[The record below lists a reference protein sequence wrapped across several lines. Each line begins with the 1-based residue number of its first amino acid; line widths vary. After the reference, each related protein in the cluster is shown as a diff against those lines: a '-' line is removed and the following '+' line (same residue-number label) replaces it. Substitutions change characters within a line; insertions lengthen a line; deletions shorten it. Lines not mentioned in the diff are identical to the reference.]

1 MSIAV
6 NDLAGVYR
14 NLLASLNVEPQS
26 DDLLVQSIDGID
38 KQVMVEGKP
47 LALPT
52 NDIVNNYS
60 DSMVV
65 FHPLCENMLLGESP
79 VLQELRGL
87 VMDFLND
94 LILRTVDAVLSIA
107 IDDDLMA
114 TLSPTQIEFMRSAA
128 GADATT
134 LKNWR
139 AIMRRAESRAS
150 SNRVMT
156 VFLKRGAELD
166 DETYKRVAI
175 VNFNLYQE
183 LTAGQ
188 LNVFGAK
195 VRKADTKVY
204 SKILETIFDD
214 IYIVDK
220 YSVGSNSMTAPYF
233 EALLNAYHSVLK
245 SLNSPTWIL
254 RKPIEQS
261 TGLKLHVK
269 DDFMEGF
276 KDLMKY
282 RDVLPTMPLNDGDRQ
297 SRREDDAKAKAAH
310 GATPIPVHELPGMS
324 NLTRQSTPYY
334 EPMNVTTQEPVQQ
347 PEFSQPV
354 QQPQY
359 NQPVQQQQQ
368 APVGNTTFPT
378 LQEQLAGVPIGG
390 YGTNPGF
397 APQGIYPPGM
407 YQTQQQQP
415 YYNQGMYPGQQPPG
429 MYPQQQGIYQ
439 QGYQQQQPY
448 QQQPQNPFQQW
459 NQPAGNPWN
468 QPR

>member
-6 NDLAGVYR
+6 NDLAGAYR
-14 NLLASLNVEPQS
+14 NLLASMNVEPQS
-26 DDLLVQSIDGID
+26 DDLLVQSIDGVD

-60 DSMVV
+60 DSLVV

-94 LILRTVDAVLSIA
+94 SILRIVDAVLGISI
-107 IDDDLMA
+107 DEDLMA
-114 TLSPTQIEFMRSAA
+114 TLSPTQIEFMRSAS
-128 GADATT
+128 GADATS

-156 VFLKRGAELD
+156 IFLKRGAELEN
-166 DETYKRVAI
+166 ETFKRVAI

-183 LTAGQ
+183 LTAGT

-195 VRKADTKVY
+195 IRKADAKVY
-204 SKILETIFDD
+204 SKILEAIFED
-214 IYIVDK
+214 IYIVDR

-233 EALLNAYHSVLK
+233 EALIDAYHGVLK
-245 SLNSPTWIL
+245 AMNGPTWNL

-261 TGLKLHVK
+261 TGTRLHVK
-269 DDFMEGF
+269 DDFMESF

-297 SRREDDAKAKAAH
+297 SRREEDAKAKATH
-310 GATPIPVHELPGMS
+310 NATPIPVHELPGVS
-324 NLTRQSTPYY
+324 SLARQSTPYY
-334 EPMNVTTQEPVQQ
+334 EPMSVTTQEPVQQ
-347 PEFSQPV
+347 PEFNQQPV
-354 QQPQY
+354 QQPQFAQ
-359 NQPVQQQQQ
+359 QPQNVPAQNT
-368 APVGNTTFPT
+368 GSTTFPT
-378 LQEQLAGVPIGG
+378 LEEQLAGVPMGG
-390 YGTNPGF
+390 YRAAPGF
-397 APQGIYPPGM
+397 APQGVYPQTM
-407 YQTQQQQP
+407 YQQQPIPAYYNQGIGQVNPNMYQQGFPQQQQQP
-415 YYNQGMYPGQQPPG
+415 QFQG
-429 MYPQQQGIYQ
+429 
-439 QGYQQQQPY
+439 GYQQQQPF
-448 QQQPQNPFQQW
+448 QQWQQPQYPNGF
-459 NQPAGNPWN
+459 
-468 QPR
+468 R